1 MQSLT
6 PNGGNGYTASQVLDV
21 LKGRTGSRQM
31 TFRYDLLDDTDTYVA
46 DLTDSVLSCSI
57 SLNNL
62 ADIKR
67 TAKFTVEDVGL
78 VNFLSDRIKPYA
90 RLAMPSSSD
99 TYTSTLGASLI
110 RWAMDDTSGTSV
122 PDSSGNGHNGTIAGT
137 GITKNKPGLLDTGS
151 SYNFSAAGTASV
163 ASLAG
168 ATFLNGLEEMSIVA
182 WVRPSSV
189 GVSSNIVQAGSGSS
203 SNLAYAATGTPG
215 SALSVIQATVVT
227 DHGNIVAVT
236 QAGTQSLQTQC
247 IVMTWR
253 AGGQL
258 SIYVNGALATL
269 SSSSGQGTVGV
280 TTGAD
285 TFAVGRSWVG
295 DIDDVSVLPRV
306 LTADEVLALYQ
317 SGAQVGPF
325 GSSNYVE
332 WPLGVFLLSS
342 PSRSIDEGNTIT
354 RDIDAYDKLLIFSD
368 DLVTDR
374 YSLAAG
380 TVVTDQVRTILTG
393 STTASVVNSAATL
406 PTAREWEPGTSKLAI
421 INDLL
426 SSINYR
432 SLSFD
437 ESGKAIVQPYQTP
450 AVRASEF
457 EYADDDESV
466 SLPQIDQTL
475 DLFAVPNRW
484 VLVVSDP
491 DRSSLS
497 STYTNDDPTSLTSTV
512 SRGRVI
518 VDFRTEQSAVDQ
530 TSLDGLAQRLAFEAS
545 QIFEEIAFETA
556 LMPMHSFDDVYTL
569 TFNRLAIGDKYS
581 GHTWDLPL
589 VAGQT
594 MKHTARR
601 VVQV

>member
-1 MQSLT
+1 VQSLT
-6 PNGGNGYTASQVLDV
+6 PNGANGYTASQVLDV

-31 TFRYDLLDDTDTYVA
+31 TFRYELLDDTDALVEDITG
-46 DLTDSVLSCSI
+46 SVLSGSI

-67 TAKFTVEDVGL
+67 TAKFSLEDVGV
-78 VNFLSDRIKPYA
+78 VNYLSDRIKPYA
-90 RLAMPSSSD
+90 RLAMPASTD
-99 TYTSTLGASLI
+99 TYVSTLGTSLI

-122 PDSSGNGHNGTIAGT
+122 PDSSGNGHNGTIAGS
-137 GITKNKPGLLDTGS
+137 GVTKNQPGLLDSGS
-151 SYNFSAAGTASV
+151 SYNYSAAGTASV
-163 ASLAG
+163 ASLSG
-168 ATFLNGLEEMSIVA
+168 ATFLNGLEALSVVA
-182 WVRPSSV
+182 WVRSSNV
-189 GVSSNIVQAGSGSS
+189 GASSNIVQAGSGASL
-203 SNLAYAATGTPG
+203 NLSYQATGG
-215 SALSVIQATVVT
+215 VGGALSVIQATVVT
-227 DHGNIVAVT
+227 DHGNIVACT
-236 QAGTQSLQTQC
+236 LAGTQSRQTQC
-247 IVMTWR
+247 IVATWR

-258 SIYVNGALATL
+258 SLYVNGQLASL
-269 SSSSGQGTVGV
+269 SGSSGQGTVGL

-285 TFAVGRSWVG
+285 TYAVGRSWVG
-295 DIDDVSVLPRV
+295 NVDDVSILPRT
-306 LTADEVLALYQ
+306 LTADEVLAIYQ
-317 SGAQVGPF
+317 AGAAAGPF
-325 GSSNYVE
+325 SSSNYVE

-354 RDIDAYDKLLIFSD
+354 RDVDAYDKLLIFSD
-368 DLVTDR
+368 NLVTDR
-374 YSLAAG
+374 YSLPAG

-393 STTASVVNSAATL
+393 STTASVTNSTATL
-406 PTAREWEPGTSKLAI
+406 PTAREWEPGTSYLTI

-437 ESGKAIVQPYQTP
+437 ENGKAIVQPYQTP

-457 EYADDDESV
+457 EYADDEQSV
-466 SLPQIDQTL
+466 SLPHVGQTL
-475 DLFAVPNRW
+475 DLFVVPNRW

-491 DRSSLS
+491 DQTSIS
-497 STYTNDDPTSLTSTV
+497 STFTNDDPTSLTSTV

-530 TSLDGLAQRLAFEAS
+530 ASLDGLAQRLAFEAS
-545 QIFEEIAFETA
+545 QVYEEISFETA
-556 LMPMHSFDDVYTL
+556 IMPIHSFDDVYTL
-569 TFNRLAIGDKYS
+569 TFNRLAISDKYS

-589 VAGQT
+589 RAGET